1 MPPIMLAS
9 SWDADV
15 LQADVGFANQIRL
28 FVIVED

>member
-1 MPPIMLAS
+1 MLAS